1 MCAVNTFKIAMAIG
15 FATLAFVQTSRA
27 ADEPLISL
35 VRARVTGI
43 ADVKPDQSMTAT
55 LEIEHV
61 YAGDKEL
68 KGRTF
73 HDYYVTSSGSFGV
86 DLVLTPF
93 QVGHEGIWTLQWV
106 DFSINKSDPKL
117 YPTRDK
123 LMPFGSRY
131 RKAEKGRPRYAQIV
145 ALAEAVEAVEAA
157 EPADR
162 VPKLRELLADRT
174 PEVAAWAVR
183 KLAATAG
190 DAARKVLDELASKP
204 DLDLP
209 MATQVSLDEVLG
221 ISREKAWYESKVRRA
236 MLESWVAG
244 KPDVYHAGLIL
255 TRFHFAAQGSAV
267 PQTYYVK
274 LLQAAVGNA
283 HWPLVA
289 RLRALEQVGTTAGL
303 GRGTYD
309 ESTYEW
315 LLAYLKGDGDVAFR
329 RAAASGLY
337 GMRLNPA
344 HIEALDAQRVLETD
358 RQVVSTLKYA
368 IQASHEPRLP

>member
-1 MCAVNTFKIAMAIG
+1 MIAMAIV
-15 FATLAFVQTSRA
+15 FATIAHAQNSYA
-27 ADEPLISL
+27 ADKPVISL
-35 VRARVTGI
+35 VRARVKSIGDI
-43 ADVKPDQSMTAT
+43 KPDRSMTAT

-61 YAGDKEL
+61 YAGDKGL
-68 KGRTF
+68 KGKAF
-73 HDYYVTSSGSFGV
+73 HDYYDTRDGSFGG

-106 DFSINKSDPKL
+106 DFTINKSDPKL
-117 YPTRDK
+117 YPTRDE

-131 RKAEKGRPRYAQIV
+131 RKAEVRRPRYAQVV
-145 ALAEAVEAVEAA
+145 ALAEAVEAVETA

-162 VPKLRELLADRT
+162 VPKLRELLKDRT
-174 PEVAAWAVR
+174 PEVSAWAVR
-183 KLAATAG
+183 KLAAIEG

-221 ISREKAWYESKVRRA
+221 ISREKAWYKSKIRRA

-255 TRFHFAAQGSAV
+255 TRFHFAAQGAE
-267 PQTYYVK
+267 PQTYYVE

-358 RQVVSTLKYA
+358 KVVVSTLKYA
-368 IQASHEPRLP
+368 IQASREPRRP